1 MQFNPTPAQLT
12 ACRRLAMEQ
21 NKKIFTQANTLSR
34 DAFDLLDH
42 PDFDSERFDEYLQLR
57 RNSES
62 LFREAIEHLGVLNRE
77 FPPPCAYSMSEG
89 ATIVTAEKETA

>member
-1 MQFNPTPAQLT
+1 MQFNPTPAQLN

-21 NKKIFTQANTLSR
+21 NQKLFAQANTLSR

-57 RNSES
+57 RKAES
-62 LFREAIEHLGVLNRE
+62 LFREAIEHLSVLNRE
-77 FPPPCAYSMSEG
+77 FPPPYAFSTSEG